1 MQQYNSRQDSNLEC
15 HVVNLQQESSIF
27 VLYVVVISIY
37 VVTETDIEV

>member
-1 MQQYNSRQDSNLEC
+1 MQQYNNRQDSNLEC
-15 HVVNLQQESSIF
+15 YIVSLQQESSIF